1 MRTTPNSSRGTSGQ
15 PGGLPAHALS
25 GIVGLLL
32 FAFLTVSYAQRAVPS
47 GEEVYVDRLG
57 CWNCHG
63 TTGQGAGGGVV
74 LTKTP
79 LALRKFVSYVRL
91 PSKEMPPFAPIMAS
105 DAELAIVYRWLDGS
119 EAVKAP
125 PAITV
130 DLKSS
135 AAARTG
141 GQASAEVSVELIAR
155 VAETALPSDVPVAAS
170 LGYRV
175 TLTSDAGAPLAN
187 HAVEYQRAGRND
199 WSKFTTDEHGEALLG
214 ADRGVVLA
222 KAGQTDKARARL
234 RTALPAGKTALV
246 VETLDYTAPA
256 NLVVVGIGSAILRVE

>member
-1 MRTTPNSSRGTSGQ
+1 MTTPNSSRGTSRQ
-15 PGGLPAHALS
+15 LAGLPARALS
-25 GIVGLLL
+25 GIVGLFL
-32 FAFLTVSYAQRAVPS
+32 FVLLTVSHAQQAAPS
-47 GEEVYVDRLG
+47 GEEVYIDRLG

-63 TTGQGAGGGVV
+63 STGQGGGATGVA
-74 LTKTP
+74 LAKTP
-79 LALRKFVSYVRL
+79 LALRKFVGYVRL
-91 PSKEMPPFAPIMAS
+91 PGKEMPPFAPMLAS

-125 PAITV
+125 PAIAV

-135 AAARTG
+135 TG
-141 GQASAEVSVELIAR
+141 TRANGQANAEVSVDLTAR
-155 VAETALPSDVPVAAS
+155 AAETALPSDVPASAS

-175 TLTSDAGAPLAN
+175 SLISDEGVPLAN
-187 HAVEYQRAGRND
+187 QTVEYQRAGRND

-214 ADRGVVLA
+214 PDRGVVLA

-234 RTALPAGKTALV
+234 RMALPAGKTALV

-256 NLVVVGIGSAILRVE
+256 NPVVVGIGSAILRVE